1 MLSRPI
7 LIIGLGNPLRSDD
20 GIGAAACEQI
30 DRLRWPAVSTI
41 TAHQLLPETMLAME
55 GYKTV
60 IILDAA
66 REGDEPSWQKV
77 EAGAS
82 GTVTISHQFDP
93 AMLSALQGIMQAE
106 RSDIYTCVIPGEVFE
121 HGERLS
127 PKALLNLQKAISLI
141 ASKIN

>member
-1 MLSRPI
+1 MLARPI

-20 GIGAAACEQI
+20 GVAAAACEQI
-30 DRLRWPAVSTI
+30 DRLHWTAVSTM

-55 GYKTV
+55 GYRTV

-66 REGDEPSWQKV
+66 REGEEPSWQKV
-77 EAGAS
+77 EANTS
-82 GTVTISHQFDP
+82 GSVTISHQFSP
-93 AMLSALQGIMQAE
+93 AMLSALQGLMLAE
-106 RSDIYTCVIPGEVFE
+106 RSDIHACGIPGEVFE